1 MKTVVTGNLASE
13 IIVEKQKKNYGS
25 NKDCEK
31 LKSAP
36 EKNESCWST

>member
-1 MKTVVTGNLASE
+1 MKIVVTGNLASE
-13 IIVEKQKKNYGS
+13 IIVEKQKNGR
-25 NKDCEK
+25 NKDREK